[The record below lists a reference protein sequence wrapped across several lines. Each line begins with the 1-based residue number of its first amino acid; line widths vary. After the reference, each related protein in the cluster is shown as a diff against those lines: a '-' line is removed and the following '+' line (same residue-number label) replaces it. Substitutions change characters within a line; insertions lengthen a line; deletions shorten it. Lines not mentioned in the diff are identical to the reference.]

1 MRRAALIILVLVVL
15 LLAAIFAFNNPARV
29 PLDLGFVRLENVPV
43 TLALTIALAVGWGL
57 GLLSA
62 GTAVVRVAAERR
74 RLKRELRSAESEVKS
89 LRSMPLQDAD

>member
-1 MRRAALIILVLVVL
+1 MRRAALIIFVVVVV

-29 PLDLGFVRLENVPV
+29 PIDLGFIRLENVPV
-43 TLALTIALAVGWGL
+43 TLALTVALATGWGL

-74 RLKRELRSAESEVKS
+74 RLKRQLRMAESEVKS
-89 LRSMPLQDAD
+89 LRSLPLQDAD